1 MSGEK
6 PRRGDLVAV
15 TGATGFVG
23 QAVLMA
29 AGRHQLDV
37 RALTRRKQR
46 LRGGVEWVDGDL
58 ADVPALKRLMDGAS
72 AVIHIAGVVNA
83 PDAAGFEEGN
93 VQGTLRVIE
102 AAHEM
107 GVSRLIH
114 VSSLAAREP
123 QLSMYGASK
132 LRGEKLVRASGL
144 DWSVV
149 RPPAVF
155 GPRDTEMLE
164 LFRLARRGVIP
175 LPPPGHLSII
185 HVADLAELLLAL
197 LPSGEDVTR
206 KVFEPDDGEPGG
218 WTHVALARA
227 IGAAVHEPLWKVAGS
242 QFLLTDDGAIE
253 RTASRGLRD
262 GCFVNASGHPDPEGA
277 FIELAVPSFNDI
289 RLRTI
294 TLPRRAVERSPA
306 ESASAAIGAAVRE
319 KPVRPLS
326 LSPGIVR
333 LAARA
338 DRLLRGKKAK
348 LTPDRARYICHPDWT
363 VSEEARPPAS
373 LWRPRIDT
381 REGLQATAAWYRE
394 AGWLK

>member
-1 MSGEK
+1 MSNGQ
-6 PRRGDLVAV
+6 LVAV

-29 AGRHQLDV
+29 AGRMEIEV

-58 ADVPALKRLMDGAS
+58 SDKAALRRLMDGAS

-102 AAHEM
+102 AAHDM
-107 GVSRLIH
+107 GVGRIIH

-123 QLSMYGASK
+123 QLSVYGASK

-144 DWSVV
+144 DWTVV

-164 LFRLARRGVIP
+164 LFRLARRGVVP
-175 LPPPGHLSII
+175 LPPPGRLSVI
-185 HVADLAELLLAL
+185 HVADLAELLLSL
-197 LPSGEDVTR
+197 LPSSEETTHQ
-206 KVFEPDDGEPGG
+206 VFEPDDGEPGG
-218 WTHVALARA
+218 WTHVRLAHA
-227 IGAAVHEPLWKVAGS
+227 IGAAVHGETG
-242 QFLLTDDGAIE
+242 
-253 RTASRGLRD
+253 R
-262 GCFVNASGHPDPEGA
+262 N
-277 FIELAVPSFNDI
+277 
-289 RLRTI
+289 
-294 TLPRRAVERSPA
+294 
-306 ESASAAIGAAVRE
+306 
-319 KPVRPLS
+319 KPIRPLS
-326 LSPGIVR
+326 LSPWLVK

-338 DRLLRGKKAK
+338 DRLVRGRKAK
-348 LTPDRARYICHPDWT
+348 LTPDRASYICHPDWT
-363 VSEEARPPAS
+363 VGEGAQPPAS

-381 REGLQATAAWYRE
+381 REGLHSTAEWYRE

>member
-1 MSGEK
+1 MNAA
-6 PRRGDLVAV
+6 RGDLVAV

-29 AGRHQLDV
+29 AGRHKIDV

-46 LRGGVEWVDGDL
+46 LRGGVEWIDGDL
-58 ADVPALKRLMDGAS
+58 ADKDALKRLMDGAS

-107 GVSRLIH
+107 GLSRLIH

-123 QLSMYGASK
+123 QLSVYGASK

-144 DWSVV
+144 DWTVV

-155 GPRDTEMLE
+155 GPRDTEMFE
-164 LFRLARRGVIP
+164 LFRLARRGFVP
-175 LPPPGHLSII
+175 LPPPGRLSII
-185 HVADLAELLLAL
+185 HVADLAELLLVL
-197 LPSGEDVTR
+197 LPSSEETTHQ
-206 KVFEPDDGEPGG
+206 VFEPDDGEPGG
-218 WTHVALARA
+218 WTHVRLA
-227 IGAAVHEPLWKVAGS
+227 
-242 QFLLTDDGAIE
+242 Q
-253 RTASRGLRD
+253 
-262 GCFVNASGHPDPEGA
+262 
-277 FIELAVPSFNDI
+277 
-289 RLRTI
+289 
-294 TLPRRAVERSPA
+294 
-306 ESASAAIGAAVRE
+306 AIGAAVRD
-319 KPVRPLS
+319 KPIRPIS
-326 LSPGIVR
+326 LSPRLVG

-338 DRLLRGKKAK
+338 DCMLRGRQAK

-363 VSEEARPPAS
+363 VGEGAQPPHS

-381 REGLQATAAWYRE
+381 REGLQTTAAWYRE

>member
-1 MSGEK
+1 M
-6 PRRGDLVAV
+6 VAV

-29 AGRHQLDV
+29 AGRHRIEV

-58 ADVPALKRLMDGAS
+58 ADTAALRRLMEGAS
-72 AVIHIAGVVNA
+72 ALIHIAGVVNA

-107 GVSRLIH
+107 GVARLIH

-123 QLSMYGASK
+123 QLSIYGASK

-164 LFRLARRGVIP
+164 LFRLARRGVVP
-175 LPPPGHLSII
+175 LPPPGRLSVI

-197 LPSGEDVTR
+197 LPSSEETTHR
-206 KVFEPDDGEPGG
+206 MFEPDDGEPGG
-218 WTHVALARA
+218 WTHVRLAQ
-227 IGAAVHEPLWKVAGS
+227 AV
-242 QFLLTDDGAIE
+242 
-253 RTASRGLRD
+253 
-262 GCFVNASGHPDPEGA
+262 
-277 FIELAVPSFNDI
+277 
-289 RLRTI
+289 
-294 TLPRRAVERSPA
+294 
-306 ESASAAIGAAVRE
+306 GAAVRE
-319 KPVRPLS
+319 KPIRAIS
-326 LSPGIVR
+326 LSPAFVR
-333 LAARA
+333 LGARA
-338 DRLLRGKKAK
+338 DRLFRGSKAK
-348 LTPDRARYICHPDWT
+348 LTLDRANYICHPDWT
-363 VSEEARPPAS
+363 VGADAQPPRS
-373 LWRPRIDT
+373 LWHPRIDT
-381 REGLQATAAWYRE
+381 PEGLQATAAWYRE

>member
-1 MSGEK
+1 MNAAG
-6 PRRGDLVAV
+6 GDLVAV

-23 QAVLMA
+23 QAVLLA
-29 AGRHQLDV
+29 SARHKIEV

-46 LRGGVEWVDGDL
+46 LRGGVEWIDGDL
-58 ADVPALKRLMDGAS
+58 ASKDGLKRLMDGAS
-72 AVIHIAGVVNA
+72 AVVHIAGVVNA

-107 GVSRLIH
+107 GVSRMIH

-123 QLSMYGASK
+123 QLSLYGASK

-144 DWSVV
+144 DWTVV

-155 GPRDTEMLE
+155 GPRDTEMFE
-164 LFRLARRGVIP
+164 LFRLARRGIVP
-175 LPPPGHLSII
+175 LPPPGRLSVI

-197 LPSGEDVTR
+197 LPGSEATTHQI
-206 KVFEPDDGEPGG
+206 FEPDDGEPGG
-218 WTHVALARA
+218 WTHVRLAKA
-227 IGAAVHEPLWKVAGS
+227 IGAATNAG
-242 QFLLTDDGAIE
+242 TG
-253 RTASRGLRD
+253 
-262 GCFVNASGHPDPEGA
+262 
-277 FIELAVPSFNDI
+277 
-289 RLRTI
+289 
-294 TLPRRAVERSPA
+294 
-306 ESASAAIGAAVRE
+306 RE
-319 KPVRPLS
+319 KPIRPLS
-326 LSPGIVR
+326 LSPRMIG

-338 DRLLRGKKAK
+338 DRLLRGRKAK

-363 VSEEARPPAS
+363 VGEGAQPPAS

-381 REGLQATAAWYRE
+381 REGLHATAAWYRE

>member
-1 MSGEK
+1 VNVPE
-6 PRRGDLVAV
+6 PRGDLVAV

-23 QAVLMA
+23 QSVLLA
-29 AGRHQLDV
+29 AARHRIEV

-46 LRGGVEWVDGDL
+46 LRSGVEWVDGDL
-58 ADVPALKRLMDGAS
+58 ANPGALGRLITGTT

-83 PDAAGFEEGN
+83 PDAAGFEAGN
-93 VQGTLRVIE
+93 VMGTLNVIE
-102 AAHEM
+102 AAHAA
-107 GVSRLIH
+107 GVQRLIH

-123 QLSMYGASK
+123 ELSMYGASK

-164 LFRLARRGVIP
+164 LFRLARRGIVP
-175 LPPPGHLSII
+175 LPPPGRLSII

-206 KVFEPDDGEPGG
+206 QMFEPDDGEPGG
-218 WTHVALARA
+218 WTHVALAHA
-227 IGAAVHEPLWKVAGS
+227 IGE
-242 QFLLTDDGAIE
+242 
-253 RTASRGLRD
+253 
-262 GCFVNASGHPDPEGA
+262 
-277 FIELAVPSFNDI
+277 
-289 RLRTI
+289 
-294 TLPRRAVERSPA
+294 
-306 ESASAAIGAAVRE
+306 AVRE
-319 KPVRPLS
+319 KPIRPLS
-326 LSPGIVR
+326 LSPGMVG

-363 VSEEARPPAS
+363 AGEGARPPRT
-373 LWRPRIDT
+373 LWRPRIET
-381 REGLQATAAWYRE
+381 REGLHATAAWYRE

>member
-1 MSGEK
+1 MIATAGSG
-6 PRRGDLVAV
+6 GDLVAV

-29 AGRHQLDV
+29 AGRHGLDV

-58 ADVPALKRLMDGAS
+58 ADTAALRRLMDGAS

-83 PDAAGFEEGN
+83 PDAAGFDAGN

-107 GVSRLIH
+107 GVGRMVH

-123 QLSMYGASK
+123 DLSIYGASK

-144 DWSVV
+144 DWTVV

-164 LFRLARRGVIP
+164 LFRLARRGVVP
-175 LPPPGHLSII
+175 LPPPGRLSVI

-197 LPSGEDVTR
+197 LPSSEDVTHR
-206 KVFEPDDGEPGG
+206 MFEPDDGEPGG
-218 WTHVALARA
+218 WTHVRLA
-227 IGAAVHEPLWKVAGS
+227 
-242 QFLLTDDGAIE
+242 Q
-253 RTASRGLRD
+253 
-262 GCFVNASGHPDPEGA
+262 
-277 FIELAVPSFNDI
+277 
-289 RLRTI
+289 
-294 TLPRRAVERSPA
+294 
-306 ESASAAIGAAVRE
+306 AIGAAVRE
-319 KPVRPLS
+319 KPIRPLS
-326 LSPGIVR
+326 LSPRLIG

-338 DRLLRGKKAK
+338 DRLVRGSKAK
-348 LTPDRARYICHPDWT
+348 LTPDRARYICHPDWM
-363 VSEEARPPAS
+363 VGEGLQPPRS
-373 LWRPRIDT
+373 LWRARIDT
-381 REGLQATAAWYRE
+381 PEGLKATAAWYRE

>member
-1 MSGEK
+1 MTSGA
-6 PRRGDLVAV
+6 LVAV

-29 AGRHQLDV
+29 AGRHKIEV

-46 LRGGVEWVDGDL
+46 LRGGVEWIDGDL
-58 ADVPALKRLMDGAS
+58 ASKAALKRLMEGAS

-107 GVSRLIH
+107 GVGRMVH
-114 VSSLAAREP
+114 VSSLSAREP
-123 QLSMYGASK
+123 QLSVYGASK

-144 DWSVV
+144 DWTIV

-155 GPRDTEMLE
+155 GPRDTEMLD

-175 LPPPGHLSII
+175 LPPPGRLSVI

-197 LPSGEDVTR
+197 LPSAEETTHQI
-206 KVFEPDDGEPGG
+206 FEPDDGEPGG
-218 WTHVALARA
+218 WTHVRLA
-227 IGAAVHEPLWKVAGS
+227 H
-242 QFLLTDDGAIE
+242 
-253 RTASRGLRD
+253 
-262 GCFVNASGHPDPEGA
+262 
-277 FIELAVPSFNDI
+277 
-289 RLRTI
+289 
-294 TLPRRAVERSPA
+294 
-306 ESASAAIGAAVRE
+306 AIGAAVRS
-319 KPVRPLS
+319 KPIRPLS
-326 LSPGIVR
+326 LSPRIVG

-338 DRLLRGKKAK
+338 DRMLRGSKAK

-363 VSEEARPPAS
+363 VGEGAQPPSS

-381 REGLQATAAWYRE
+381 REGLHATAAWYRE

>member
-1 MSGEK
+1 MNAA
-6 PRRGDLVAV
+6 RGDLVAV

-29 AGRHQLDV
+29 AGRHRIDV

-46 LRGGVEWVDGDL
+46 LRGGVEWTLGDL
-58 ADVPALKRLMDGAS
+58 ADKDALKRLMEGAS

-83 PDAAGFEEGN
+83 PDPAGFDEGN

-107 GVSRLIH
+107 GVGRMIH

-123 QLSMYGASK
+123 QLSIYGASK

-144 DWSVV
+144 DWTVV

-175 LPPPGHLSII
+175 LPPPGRLSVV

-197 LPSGEDVTR
+197 LPSSEDTTHHI
-206 KVFEPDDGEPGG
+206 FEADDGEPGG
-218 WTHVALARA
+218 WTHVALA
-227 IGAAVHEPLWKVAGS
+227 H
-242 QFLLTDDGAIE
+242 
-253 RTASRGLRD
+253 
-262 GCFVNASGHPDPEGA
+262 
-277 FIELAVPSFNDI
+277 
-289 RLRTI
+289 
-294 TLPRRAVERSPA
+294 
-306 ESASAAIGAAVRE
+306 AIGAAVRE
-319 KPVRPLS
+319 KPIRPLS
-326 LSPGIVR
+326 LSPRLIA

-363 VSEEARPPAS
+363 VGEGTQPPRS
-373 LWRPRIDT
+373 LWHPRIDT
-381 REGLQATAAWYRE
+381 REGLHATAAWYRE

>member
-1 MSGEK
+1 MTEGA
-6 PRRGDLVAV
+6 LVAV

-29 AGRHQLDV
+29 ASRQHIDV

-46 LRGGVEWVDGDL
+46 LRGGVEWTLGDL
-58 ADVPALKRLMDGAS
+58 ADKDALKRLMEGAS

-107 GVSRLIH
+107 GVGRIVH

-123 QLSMYGASK
+123 QLSVYGASK

-144 DWSVV
+144 DWTVV

-164 LFRLARRGVIP
+164 LFRLARRGVVP
-175 LPPPGHLSII
+175 LPPPGRLSVI
-185 HVADLAELLLAL
+185 HVVDLAELLLAL
-197 LPSGEDVTR
+197 LPSSEDTTHQI
-206 KVFEPDDGEPGG
+206 FEPDDGEPGG
-218 WTHVALARA
+218 WTHVRLA
-227 IGAAVHEPLWKVAGS
+227 
-242 QFLLTDDGAIE
+242 Q
-253 RTASRGLRD
+253 
-262 GCFVNASGHPDPEGA
+262 
-277 FIELAVPSFNDI
+277 
-289 RLRTI
+289 
-294 TLPRRAVERSPA
+294 
-306 ESASAAIGAAVRE
+306 AIGAAVRE
-319 KPVRPLS
+319 KPIRPIS
-326 LSPGIVR
+326 LSPRLVG

-338 DRLLRGKKAK
+338 DRLVRGKKAK
-348 LTPDRARYICHPDWT
+348 LTPDRASYMCHPDWT
-363 VSEEARPPAS
+363 VGEGAQPPAS
-373 LWRPRIDT
+373 LWRPRVDT
-381 REGLQATAAWYRE
+381 REGLRATAAWYRE

>member
-1 MSGEK
+1 VSAN
-6 PRRGDLVAV
+6 GDLVAV

-29 AGRHQLDV
+29 AGRRKIDV

-58 ADVPALKRLMDGAS
+58 ADTAALKRLMDGAS

-83 PDAAGFEEGN
+83 PDAAGFEAGN

-107 GVSRLIH
+107 GVGRMIH

-123 QLSMYGASK
+123 QLSIYGASK

-144 DWSVV
+144 DWTVV

-164 LFRLARRGVIP
+164 LFRLARRGIVP
-175 LPPPGHLSII
+175 LPPPGRLSVI

-197 LPSGEDVTR
+197 LPSSEEATHQI
-206 KVFEPDDGEPGG
+206 FEPDDGEPGG
-218 WTHVALARA
+218 WTH
-227 IGAAVHEPLWKVAGS
+227 
-242 QFLLTDDGAIE
+242 
-253 RTASRGLRD
+253 
-262 GCFVNASGHPDPEGA
+262 
-277 FIELAVPSFNDI
+277 I
-289 RLRTI
+289 RL
-294 TLPRRAVERSPA
+294 AQ
-306 ESASAAIGAAVRE
+306 AIGAAVRE
-319 KPVRPLS
+319 KPIRPIS
-326 LSPGIVR
+326 LSPRLVA

-338 DRLLRGKKAK
+338 DRLVRGAKAK

-363 VSEEARPPAS
+363 VGEGAQPPRS
-373 LWRPRIDT
+373 LWYPRIDT
-381 REGLQATAAWYRE
+381 REGLAATAAWYRE

>member
-1 MSGEK
+1 MSSGE
-6 PRRGDLVAV
+6 LVAV

-29 AGRHQLDV
+29 AGRQQLDV

-46 LRGGVEWVDGDL
+46 LRGGVEWSLGDL
-58 ADVPALKRLMDGAS
+58 ADKDALKRLMEGAS

-83 PDAAGFEEGN
+83 ADAAGFEEGN

-107 GVSRLIH
+107 GVPRMVH

-123 QLSMYGASK
+123 QLSVYGASK

-144 DWSVV
+144 DWTVV

-164 LFRLARRGVIP
+164 LFRLARRGIIP
-175 LPPPGHLSII
+175 LPPPGRLSVI

-197 LPSGEDVTR
+197 LPSSEDTTHR
-206 KVFEPDDGEPGG
+206 MFEPDDGKTGG
-218 WTHVALARA
+218 WTHVALAEA
-227 IGAAVHEPLWKVAGS
+227 IGE
-242 QFLLTDDGAIE
+242 
-253 RTASRGLRD
+253 
-262 GCFVNASGHPDPEGA
+262 
-277 FIELAVPSFNDI
+277 
-289 RLRTI
+289 
-294 TLPRRAVERSPA
+294 
-306 ESASAAIGAAVRE
+306 AVRS

-326 LSPGIVR
+326 LSPRVVG

-363 VSEEARPPAS
+363 VSDGAQPPAAI
-373 LWRPRIDT
+373 WHPRIDT
-381 REGLQATAAWYRE
+381 REGLHATAAWYRE